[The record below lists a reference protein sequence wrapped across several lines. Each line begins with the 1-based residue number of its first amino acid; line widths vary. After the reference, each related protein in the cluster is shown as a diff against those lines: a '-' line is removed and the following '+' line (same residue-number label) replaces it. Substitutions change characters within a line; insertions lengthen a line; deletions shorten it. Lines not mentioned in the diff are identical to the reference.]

1 MANLRRKSAPASRF
15 SLPDGSSASNGK
27 NVSALRKLN
36 HKNWDVK
43 VAMADQGDLQEM
55 NENNTPL
62 EMNRVLLNKNPD
74 EKMKKHGG
82 SKAGS
87 RVVLY
92 HEESQGSVPVKYQL
106 VHVDACPLA
115 KMNGNFKPFLM
126 LIQVLSCD
134 PFSNK
139 CNIKSCLWVNP
150 RIPEMIGMPELESLA
165 KTYGKFWCTWQV
177 DRGDMLPLG
186 AAA

>member
-43 VAMADQGDLQEM
+43 VAMADQGDLEEM

-87 RVVLY
+87 RVVPY
-92 HEESQGSVPVKYQL
+92 HEDSQGSVPVSNVPNDLFKNDKESEELSLMRNQL
-106 VHVDACPLA
+106 QQIEKQQSSLLDILQVCCQ
-115 KMNGNFKPFLM
+115 FLI
-126 LIQVLSCD
+126 LFT
-134 PFSNK
+134 FS
-139 CNIKSCLWVNP
+139 
-150 RIPEMIGMPELESLA
+150 
-165 KTYGKFWCTWQV
+165 
-177 DRGDMLPLG
+177 LG
-186 AAA
+186 S